1 MIEMKSDRFK
11 IRKAR
16 VLNNGETAG
25 YLLTNKRR
33 FVFIYDSDYI
43 ANGGNSIAIGFPKKQ
58 RIFSSRHL
66 FPFFSGLLPEGE
78 NLAYTCRCLKLD
90 PTDKFNLLQELAQ
103 HETIGAITVQKM
115 TAEKTHIAHIPHKQ
129 EISNT
134 QNLGEQIAQRRK
146 YFKLS
151 QLDLAEMSGVS
162 PRTVSAIEKGKANP
176 RLSVLSKILETVGLV
191 IALQER
197 VIYE

>member
-1 MIEMKSDRFK
+1 MKSDRFK

-16 VLNNGETAG
+16 VLNNGKTAG
-25 YLLTNKRR
+25 YLLANKRR
-33 FVFIYDSDYI
+33 YVFIYDSDYL
-43 ANGGNSIAIGFPKKQ
+43 ANGGHSIAIGFPKTQK
-58 RIFSSRHL
+58 IFSSRYL

-78 NLAYTCRCLKLD
+78 NLTYTCKCLKLN

-103 HETIGAITVQKM
+103 NETIGAITVQKM
-115 TAEKTHIAHIPHKQ
+115 TAEKAPIAHTSHEQ
-129 EISNT
+129 ETSNP
-134 QNLGEQIAQRRK
+134 QNLGEQIVQRRK

-151 QLDLAEMSGVS
+151 QLDLAEISGVS

-176 RLSVLSKILETVGLV
+176 RLSVLSKILGTLGLV

-197 VIYE
+197 VIHE

>member
-1 MIEMKSDRFK
+1 MTTSQTEATPSLLDFPR
-11 IRKAR
+11 
-16 VLNNGETAG
+16 NN
-25 YLLTNKRR
+25 
-33 FVFIYDSDYI
+33 VF
-43 ANGGNSIAIGFPKKQ
+43 
-58 RIFSSRHL
+58 FSSRHL

-134 QNLGEQIAQRRK
+134 QNLGEQIEQRRK